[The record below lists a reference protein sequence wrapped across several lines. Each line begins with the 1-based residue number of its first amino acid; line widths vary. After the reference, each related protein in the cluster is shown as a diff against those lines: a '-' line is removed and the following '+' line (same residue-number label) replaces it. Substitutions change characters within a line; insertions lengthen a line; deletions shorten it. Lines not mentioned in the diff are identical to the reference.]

1 MAARANRTIRRPGT
15 PFRVVTSGT
24 GRVPRP
30 DRCVLRVRGALAP
43 SGAPRTRN
51 ALVGGGTS
59 GAKALGWRSPRCD
72 GETERVPEHSS
83 VSSSSRPGRHDAVH
97 GTGTGAAL
105 PTSSRGASNASALT
119 ENSPVALARNGP
131 ARDRRSADRA
141 MRKPGVGPSVARGAE
156 DLIGRGGWQRSPPRA
171 WVAPRSGREFL
182 AQSGET
188 QAVTSRELMT
198 ATSGAHLA
206 NKSR

>member
-1 MAARANRTIRRPGT
+1 VRPAHTTGQSRSGRAEATSSRSTQRRLRERDGIRRRLRFRSGSLNESSLRFISAKRNRPSVFSSFGEEPTIRR
-15 PFRVVTSGT
+15 R
-24 GRVPRP
+24 RR
-30 DRCVLRVRGALAP
+30 
-43 SGAPRTRN
+43 
-51 ALVGGGTS
+51 
-59 GAKALGWRSPRCD
+59 LGP
-72 GETERVPEHSS
+72 
-83 VSSSSRPGRHDAVH
+83 
-97 GTGTGAAL
+97 AAL
-105 PTSSRGASNASALT
+105 RASALT